1 MQTVKLRAG
10 DTIISE
16 GEDGNTAFLIV
27 SGSVE
32 VSVGKETKAKTV
44 ATLTAGDV
52 FGEMSLIEPGPRSAT
67 VKAVTDAECVATTYD
82 EFIPLMQND
91 PQRAITF
98 MRTLVRKLREMNN
111 LLSIAPAEVL
121 GQRIQQSLQV
131 ILAGLEERDTLSG
144 SDLDGLG
151 HELRML
157 LQIERIQ
164 IATAEIDK
172 AERVLQY
179 MVRPNI
185 EECLNL
191 WFGKSEQTDQDILN
205 RFGADV
211 ALASTGQ
218 YDHWAL
224 NVEHPRLLVAL
235 VIMLDQFTRN
245 MYRDTPQMYACDA
258 RCQRLVKRG
267 LRVGVGARL
276 RPIERVFLCLVLT
289 HSEVLDDQ
297 HLCMEEWERAME
309 ELAPDDPLNV
319 FHEIFHR
326 HVAVIKRFG
335 RFPHRN
341 KILQRANTSGEEDF
355 LADSSFRFD
364 LPLIRKPDGTF
375 AFAGSVKKRTV
386 KVLDHEY
393 ETLLPD
399 IDEVGH
405 KAFEY
410 KYLGPDG
417 VFTKTREQL
426 KKQGY
431 IRIGDSVPDF
441 TAETS
446 MGPINFH
453 EFIGDSWCVFFSHPA
468 DFTPVCTTEFGMT
481 AKLQHEWSVR
491 NTKVIGL
498 SVDSAED
505 HERWIADINETQHTQ
520 VNFPIIAD
528 KDRRVSMLF
537 GMLDPTTFRHGTGLG
552 ETMTVRSVFIIS
564 PSKRVELILSYP
576 AFIGRNFNEILRV
589 LDALQLSAK
598 YRVATP
604 ANWQPG
610 DDTVVLPFISDEEAE
625 RMFADQGG
633 FRKVRSY
640 LRFVR
645 DPSLRCL

>member
-27 SGSVE
+27 SGSVQ
-32 VSVGKETKAKTV
+32 VSVGKETRAKTV

-67 VKAVTDAECVATTYD
+67 VMAVTDAECVATTYD

-98 MRTLVRKLREMNN
+98 MGSLVRKLREMNN

-131 ILAGLEERDTLSG
+131 ILAGLEGRNTLSG
-144 SDLDGLG
+144 SDLEGLG

-157 LQIERIQ
+157 LQTDRIQ
-164 IATAEIDK
+164 LATAEIDK

-205 RFGADV
+205 RFGTDV

-245 MYRDTPQMYACDA
+245 MYRDTPRMYACDA
-258 RCQRLVKRG
+258 HCQRLVKRG
-267 LRVGVGARL
+267 LRVGMGARL
-276 RPIERVFLCLVLT
+276 RPIERVLLCLVLT
-289 HSEVLDDQ
+289 HSETLDDQ
-297 HLCMEEWERAME
+297 LLCMEEWERAME
-309 ELAPDDPLNV
+309 DLAPDDPLNV

-341 KILQRANTSGEEDF
+341 KIQQRANTNDEEDF

-375 AFAGSVKKRTV
+375 AFAGSVKRRTV

-399 IDEVGH
+399 LDEVGH

-498 SVDSAED
+498 SVDSADD

-537 GMLDPTTFRHGTGLG
+537 GMLDATTFRHGAGLG

-576 AFIGRNFNEILRV
+576 AFIGRNFNEILRI